1 MHVVA
6 SCGRM
11 YVQLSGTQIAIFV
24 VYVTYRDTKL
34 LKVKVPARNI
44 FWDNRLTEPHFVHVQ
59 MDLVCMAT
67 VASVI

>member
-24 VYVTYRDTKL
+24 VYVTYRGTKL
-34 LKVKVPARNI
+34 LKVPARNI
-44 FWDNRLTEPHFVHVQ
+44 FWDTRLTEPHFVHVQ